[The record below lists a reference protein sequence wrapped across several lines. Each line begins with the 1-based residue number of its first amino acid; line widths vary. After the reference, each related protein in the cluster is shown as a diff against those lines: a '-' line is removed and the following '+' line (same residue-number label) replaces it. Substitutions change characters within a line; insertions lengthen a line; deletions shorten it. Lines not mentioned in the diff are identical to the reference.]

1 MLWACIFAVGAAAAA
16 IACGDDPVP
25 PTPTAAPQ
33 PPPPLAA
40 TAPEPTVTPMPPT
53 STPSPTPTATLVP
66 PTSTPTSTAT
76 PVPSTNTPTPTH
88 TPVPTATPTP
98 SPTPTATPIPPT
110 NTPTP
115 VPPTSTPT
123 PTTRE
128 VAAARLAELLPW
140 YEERSIRICV
150 GECLWAIIPWGKE
163 PPDASIYFPADLI
176 TDLWV
181 LDPAIAEAI
190 ARNPL
195 ISGYVIDNFGT
206 IALHDSGTAALYALR
221 SIARRDIEMARTLV
235 DLPWIEDDVV
245 FTIGIL
251 NGIAS
256 HDLEIARMVMDL
268 PWVANNGKT
277 INNRISALKHL
288 YNIASR
294 NPDFARTVV
303 GLPWVADGDITQV
316 DLGALGVLD
325 RHLESARALATL
337 PWFVDGVTDDEIRIL
352 FVWAVMVS
360 SDHSDPLEATRLA
373 AGLPDLEELLAG
385 ITWFSDDEDRWEER
399 NAIIVLSNI
408 ASNDQGLAKIVASLP
423 WFIDDI
429 TEKELD
435 ALNDF
440 EHIASTD
447 ADLAKMLAARPWFTD
462 GVTTEETHAL
472 QSLNQLAS
480 TDAGLARLIADSPW
494 FPDTVTD
501 DQNDGISV
509 LSSIWSTSPELA
521 RTIATLPWFTDGI
534 TEDERWTLATL
545 NSIAETDA
553 EIANLVAGL
562 PWFIDGITEDEQ
574 HAINELVHIAP
585 IDEDLAKVFANLLWL
600 GDGTTA
606 HEASAIFTLG
616 RIAES
621 DLELARTVAT
631 LPWFTNDITE
641 DERWTLAALNSI
653 AETDAEI
660 ANLVAGLPW
669 FIDGIT
675 EDEQHAINELGHIAP
690 MDAELAKVFANL
702 PWLTDGVTEREARA
716 LNAIGRIAGI
726 DRDLASELAASL
738 KDPTRDMNIHAIEA
752 LGWIAGRGEDVLGR
766 LTSQPWY
773 ADGLSDEEYA
783 LIVVL
788 GRLVGDSPALYDD
801 LLQTHFI
808 QTRTVLLPLAR
819 EVNVYVIQNSPFPP
833 YEDLPRLVK
842 ESARTIEDFMGV
854 PFPRTDII
862 LHVAVGSVYQLTHRG
877 GAYVGSHMRIVRY
890 GGDASW
896 ALPHETAHYYSNG
909 HHFRPGWFIEGMATF
924 LDAYVGHQT
933 GVPNYFS
940 ERRAGSSAGVRSACR
955 YDDEPI
961 ENIRHYNYVVERI
974 QAGDWRRVSSE
985 DRFWVCRY
993 PIGENL
999 LFAVYDA
1006 IGEDAMSAA
1015 VRELYLQS
1023 IDSGQPAEEEDIF
1036 RAFLKHAPSAKKEA
1050 FLDVYRRLHGDA
1062 FAFDDAAFDD
1072 DHGDQAALATEIA
1085 VGETAEGVLDYM
1097 FDFDYFK
1104 FPAEGGQK
1112 YRINVIHPSLR
1123 TSSVTMYSRD
1133 GTTRLGRRADTPE
1146 SSAEVASGVRI
1157 LWSARRDGMYH
1168 VAVQNFGGKTGSY
1181 TLTIT
1186 PDDEGD

>member
-1 MLWACIFAVGAAAAA
+1 M
-16 IACGDDPVP
+16 
-25 PTPTAAPQ
+25 
-33 PPPPLAA
+33 
-40 TAPEPTVTPMPPT
+40 
-53 STPSPTPTATLVP
+53 
-66 PTSTPTSTAT
+66 
-76 PVPSTNTPTPTH
+76 
-88 TPVPTATPTP
+88 
-98 SPTPTATPIPPT
+98 
-110 NTPTP
+110 
-115 VPPTSTPT
+115 
-123 PTTRE
+123 
-128 VAAARLAELLPW
+128 
-140 YEERSIRICV
+140 
-150 GECLWAIIPWGKE
+150 
-163 PPDASIYFPADLI
+163 
-176 TDLWV
+176 
-181 LDPAIAEAI
+181 
-190 ARNPL
+190 
-195 ISGYVIDNFGT
+195 IDNFGT

-221 SIARRDIEMARTLV
+221 SIARRDIEMARALV
-235 DLPWIEDDVV
+235 DLQWVEDDVV

-256 HDLEIARMVMDL
+256 HDLEVARMVMDL
-268 PWVANNGKT
+268 PWVANNGT
-277 INNRISALKHL
+277 NINNRNSALEHL
-288 YNIASR
+288 YNITSR

-337 PWFVDGVTDDEIRIL
+337 PWFVDGMTDDEIRIL

-373 AGLPDLEELLAG
+373 AGLPALEEMLAG

-408 ASNDQGLAKIVASLP
+408 ASNDQGLAKTMASLP

-435 ALNDF
+435 TLNDF

-447 ADLAKMLAARPWFTD
+447 ADLAKMLAASPWFAD
-462 GVTTEETHAL
+462 GVTTEETYAI
-472 QSLNQLAS
+472 QSLSQLAS
-480 TDAGLARLIADSPW
+480 NNAGLARLIADSPW
-494 FPDTVTD
+494 FPTIVTD
-501 DQNDGISV
+501 EQNDGISA

-521 RTIATLPWFTDGI
+521 RTVAT
-534 TEDERWTLATL
+534 
-545 NSIAETDA
+545 
-553 EIANLVAGL
+553 L

-585 IDEDLAKVFANLLWL
+585 IDEDLAKVVANLLWL

-621 DLELARTVAT
+621 DLELARTIAT
-631 LPWFTNDITE
+631 LPWFTDDITE
-641 DERWTLAALNSI
+641 GERWTLATLHSI
-653 AETDAEI
+653 AETDVE
-660 ANLVAGLPW
+660 LVAMVTG
-669 FIDGIT
+669 
-675 EDEQHAINELGHIAP
+675 
-690 MDAELAKVFANL
+690 L
-702 PWLTDGVTEREARA
+702 PWLTDGVTEREGRA
-716 LNAIGRIAGI
+716 LNAIRHIAGI
-726 DRDLASELAASL
+726 DRDLASELAASV
-738 KDPTRDMNIHAIEA
+738 KDLRELHFHTIDA
-752 LGWIAGRGEDVLGR
+752 LRWIAVRGEDVLGR

-819 EVNVYVIQNSPFPP
+819 EVNIYVIQNSPFPP

-877 GAYVGSHMRIVRY
+877 GVYVGSHMRIVRY

-924 LDAYVGHQT
+924 LDAYVGHRT
-933 GVPNYFS
+933 GVPNHFS

-993 PIGENL
+993 PMGENL
-999 LFAVYDA
+999 FFAVYDA

-1023 IDSGQPAEEEDIF
+1023 LDSGQPAEEEDIF
-1036 RAFLKHAPSAKKEA
+1036 RAFLKHAPSDKKDA
-1050 FLDVYRRLHGDA
+1050 FLDVYRRLHGGA

-1085 VGETAEGVLDYM
+1085 VGETAEGALDYM

-1104 FPAEGGQK
+1104 FPAEEGQR
-1112 YRINVIHPSLR
+1112 YRINVVHPSLR

>member
-1 MLWACIFAVGAAAAA
+1 M
-16 IACGDDPVP
+16 
-25 PTPTAAPQ
+25 
-33 PPPPLAA
+33 
-40 TAPEPTVTPMPPT
+40 
-53 STPSPTPTATLVP
+53 
-66 PTSTPTSTAT
+66 
-76 PVPSTNTPTPTH
+76 
-88 TPVPTATPTP
+88 
-98 SPTPTATPIPPT
+98 
-110 NTPTP
+110 
-115 VPPTSTPT
+115 
-123 PTTRE
+123 
-128 VAAARLAELLPW
+128 
-140 YEERSIRICV
+140 
-150 GECLWAIIPWGKE
+150 
-163 PPDASIYFPADLI
+163 
-176 TDLWV
+176 
-181 LDPAIAEAI
+181 
-190 ARNPL
+190 
-195 ISGYVIDNFGT
+195 
-206 IALHDSGTAALYALR
+206 
-221 SIARRDIEMARTLV
+221 
-235 DLPWIEDDVV
+235 
-245 FTIGIL
+245 
-251 NGIAS
+251 
-256 HDLEIARMVMDL
+256 
-268 PWVANNGKT
+268 
-277 INNRISALKHL
+277 
-288 YNIASR
+288 
-294 NPDFARTVV
+294 
-303 GLPWVADGDITQV
+303 
-316 DLGALGVLD
+316 
-325 RHLESARALATL
+325 
-337 PWFVDGVTDDEIRIL
+337 TDDEIRIL

-373 AGLPDLEELLAG
+373 AGLPALEEMLAG

-408 ASNDQGLAKIVASLP
+408 ASNDQGLAKTVASLP

-435 ALNDF
+435 TLNDF

-447 ADLAKMLAARPWFTD
+447 ADIAKMLAARPWFAD
-462 GVTTEETHAL
+462 GVTTEETYAI
-472 QSLNQLAS
+472 QSLSQLAS
-480 TDAGLARLIADSPW
+480 NDAGLARLIADSPW
-494 FPDTVTD
+494 FPTIVTD
-501 DQNDGISV
+501 DQNDGISA

-585 IDEDLAKVFANLLWL
+585 
-600 GDGTTA
+600 
-606 HEASAIFTLG
+606 
-616 RIAES
+616 
-621 DLELARTVAT
+621 
-631 LPWFTNDITE
+631 
-641 DERWTLAALNSI
+641 
-653 AETDAEI
+653 
-660 ANLVAGLPW
+660 
-669 FIDGIT
+669 
-675 EDEQHAINELGHIAP
+675 

-716 LNAIGRIAGI
+716 LNAIGHIAGI
-726 DRDLASELAASL
+726 DRDLASELAASV
-738 KDPTRDMNIHAIEA
+738 KDLRELHFHTIEA
-752 LGWIAGRGEDVLGR
+752 LRWIAVRGEDVLGR

-773 ADGLSDEEYA
+773 ADGMSDEEYA

-819 EVNVYVIQNSPFPP
+819 EVNIYVIQNSPFPP

-842 ESARTIEDFMGV
+842 ESARTVEDFMGV

-877 GAYVGSHMRIVRY
+877 GVYVGSHMRIVRY
-890 GGDASW
+890 EGDASW

-924 LDAYVGHQT
+924 LDAYVGHRT
-933 GVPNYFS
+933 GVPNHFS

-1006 IGEDAMSAA
+1006 IGEDTMSAA

-1023 IDSGQPAEEEDIF
+1023 LDSGQPAEKEDIF
-1036 RAFLKHAPSAKKEA
+1036 RAFLKHAPSDKKDA
-1050 FLDVYRRLHGDA
+1050 FLDVYRRLHGGA

-1085 VGETAEGVLDYM
+1085 VGEIAEGALDYM

-1146 SSAEVASGVRI
+1146 SSAEVESGVRI